1 MSAGESRMQE
11 SWGWQDLQ
19 GWQPLC
25 EDLKE
30 AREELRTSPGR
41 RDQPE
46 QRPRE
51 GAAREEEGWTQVRVG
66 TWAERTGRR

>member
-1 MSAGESRMQE
+1 MPGRAGCRRVGAGRTS
-11 SWGWQDLQ
+11 Q